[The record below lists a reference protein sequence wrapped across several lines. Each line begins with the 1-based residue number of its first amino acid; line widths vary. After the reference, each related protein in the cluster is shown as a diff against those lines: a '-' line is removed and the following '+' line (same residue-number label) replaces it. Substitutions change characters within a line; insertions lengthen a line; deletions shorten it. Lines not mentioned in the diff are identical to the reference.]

1 MIKER
6 VWPVRAMYM
15 LIAAALVISL
25 IITAAPALKVS
36 ADPGLSEWDR
46 VSTPS
51 EEDWV
56 LSPRSYIVDAATVP
70 GGEVAYAIVKQWK
83 GGTNFYLLK
92 STDSAATWD
101 DITDGLEDALDD
113 DEGITELLKVA
124 CDPEDPD
131 FVAVALAL
139 NVTPTT
145 YTYVFI
151 SEDGG
156 ATFRNSGEVEDG
168 GVALPNTGVF
178 ALAVAPEEDGMRNI
192 AIGGTN
198 VTAALLFRCLTLG
211 DIGTGWDDAT
221 DYDGWD
227 DEGAFTSLAV
237 VAIHIAPSWG
247 ADNTILVATAN
258 NTAVQLQYGT
268 WGTIEGWNADS
279 NVAMDAVPIIT
290 GVTVPWSYLGPA
302 TASITTPLD
311 FSGRYADKRY
321 VWVNVNYVHSVT
333 GITGTIFRVKN
344 AAVNPIGW
352 QVEDEALWL
361 TNVSY
366 MGYVSEGKAIAGV
379 LGDGLNGTREC
390 CDTDPGYVYRNDNIV
405 NMDICCYDWEPA
417 CKPPSGIG
425 ALAVFYVSEDKAY
438 AVTLGPYEPYDE
450 SAWSVSFDDGDIW
463 NQLSLV
469 DTHIDFL
476 SDVAVSPDCNKTM
489 LVSVNLYRGCGACD
503 SVWLHAE
510 NLPEA
515 EEYSG
520 KWLRTWFGQ
529 LEGFDLADFDET
541 ILEFFEVMFDEESL
555 SGEFELGLLRLAP
568 EETTGDTVYLVDVGT
583 ANVYWNT
590 METLGCW
597 EQGTASVDQIV
608 DLAVK
613 DKETIYALDFSG
625 TVAMSDDYAVG
636 WHPAVDTMVD
646 NGWTIAVWGDDI
658 LVGGCDGE
666 VSYSA
671 DGGETFTDDTELKD
685 VPVAAEVTFVT
696 VAFDSYFDVND
707 TIYAAVAGGQGAAQ
721 VTIGGVYRWVID
733 ESDEWKDLGADEDL
747 AYTGLVLDN
756 ADGNPMTSADTGG
769 VIYASYIYLYSDSG
783 TYTDSGVARRL
794 NPGEDIIC
802 VECVEWDYLDEGL
815 TYSADGSDYLV
826 KQLFIM
832 MPDALKICG
841 CLTPDSNSKL
851 FAIGLD
857 VPKWEE
863 EDAGYDMEK
872 AMFGTVWSFED
883 CFAKAAPDLISPAD
897 DATMPADPCDCIPL
911 PFTIKWDRQCNACSY
926 DIQLAL
932 DEDFTE
938 IIVDEAHVMAGES
951 PSYFVLEEGLLCEF
965 TYYWRVRAA
974 DAETGQNISSWWSDT
989 RSFTV
994 APGPGAGVALIA
1006 PENGA
1011 TGMAI
1016 TDIPFSWSG
1025 VASADEYDWV
1035 LSANSDL
1042 SSPIATVEGLTTT
1055 ATTYTGTALDYETP
1069 YFWQVT
1075 ALKEGGAISMS
1086 AVGTFTTAPTG
1097 AFCCPQDGLCF
1108 DTQAELKAHTAEAHP
1123 AQPVTPVWVWVIIAI
1138 GAVLVI
1144 VVIVLIFRTRR
1155 V

>member
-6 VWPVRAMYM
+6 VWPVRVMYM
-15 LIAAALVISL
+15 LIAAALAISL

-46 VSTPS
+46 VPTPS

-56 LSPRSYIVDAATVP
+56 LSIRSYIVDYAVAE

-92 STDSAATWD
+92 STDHAATWD
-101 DITDGLEDALDD
+101 DITDALADEFDD
-113 DEGITELLKVA
+113 DESLNITAGGLLRVA

-139 NVTPTT
+139 NVSGTAF
-145 YTYVFI
+145 VFI
-151 SEDGG
+151 SDDGG
-156 ATFRNSGEVEDG
+156 ATFRNTGEVDD
-168 GVALPNTGVF
+168 GVALPTSGVF
-178 ALAVAPEEDGMRNI
+178 DLVVAPEDDGMHNI

-198 VTAALLFRCLTLG
+198 GAEARLFRCLALG
-211 DIGTGWDDAT
+211 DIGTGWIDAT

-237 VAIHIAPSWG
+237 VAIHIPPSWS
-247 ADNTILVATAN
+247 ADNTILIATAN
-258 NTAVQLQYGT
+258 NTAVHLQYGT

-302 TASITTPLD
+302 TAGITTPLD

-321 VWVNVNYVHSVT
+321 VWVNVNYDLG

-352 QVEDEALWL
+352 QIEDEAVWL

-379 LGDGLNGTREC
+379 LGNGLNGTTEC
-390 CDTDPGYVYRNDNIV
+390 CTGVQVYRNDNIV
-405 NMDICCYDWEPA
+405 TMDICCYDWEPS
-417 CKPPSGIG
+417 CKPPTGQG
-425 ALAVFYVSEDKAY
+425 ALAAFYVSEDKAY
-438 AVTLGPYEPYDE
+438 AVTLGPVDAYDE

-463 NQLSLV
+463 NQLSLI

-489 LVSVNLYRGCGACD
+489 LVSVNLERGCGCD

-520 KWLRTWFGQ
+520 KWLRTWCGK
-529 LEGFDLADFDET
+529 LEGFDLEA
-541 ILEFFEVMFDEESL
+541 FFEALFGPDGMEPYMFER
-555 SGEFELGLLRLAP
+555 GLLRLAP

-583 ANVYWNT
+583 SNVYWNT

-597 EQGTASVDQIV
+597 EKGTASVDHIA
-608 DLAVK
+608 DLALQ
-613 DKETIYALDFSG
+613 DKETIYALDFYG
-625 TVAMSDDYAVG
+625 TVALSDDYAVG
-636 WHPAVDTMVD
+636 WHPAVDTLID

-666 VSYSA
+666 VSHSD
-671 DGGETFTDDTELKD
+671 DGGETFAELKGVPSYGD
-685 VPVAAEVTFVT
+685 VNFVT
-696 VAFDSYFDVND
+696 VAFDSYFDAND
-707 TIYAAVAGGQGAAQ
+707 TIYAAVAGAQ
-721 VTIGGVYRWVID
+721 DADQITTGGVYRWVID
-733 ESDEWKDLGADEDL
+733 ESDEWKDLGADDEL
-747 AYTGLVLDN
+747 GYTGLVLDN

-769 VIYASYIYLYSDSG
+769 VIYASYVGAYDNSCDWVV
-783 TYTDSGVARRL
+783 TGVARRL
-794 NPGEDIIC
+794 NPAEDVVC
-802 VECVEWDYLDEGL
+802 VECVEWDYLEEGL
-815 TYSADGSDYLV
+815 TWDTDGCDYYIE
-826 KQLFIM
+826 QLFM
-832 MPDALKICG
+832 VMPDALKICG

-851 FAIGLD
+851 FAIGN
-857 VPKWEE
+857 EYME
-863 EDAGYDMEK
+863 AFEYDMEK
-872 AMFGTVWSFED
+872 AKFGTVWSFED

-897 DATMPADPCDCIPL
+897 DATIASDPCWCENI
-911 PFTIKWDRQCNACSY
+911 PFTLKWDRQCNACSY
-926 DIQLAL
+926 DIQIAL

-938 IIVDEAHVMAGES
+938 IMVDVVHYMAGES
-951 PSYFVLEEGLLCEF
+951 PSYFVDNDLLCEF
-965 TYYWRVRAA
+965 TYYWRVRSA
-974 DAETGQNISSWWSDT
+974 DAETEQIIHSWWSET

-994 APGPGAGVALIA
+994 APGPGAGVNLIA
-1006 PENGA
+1006 PEVGA
-1011 TGMAI
+1011 TGVAI
-1016 TDIPFSWSG
+1016 TDIPFSWSE

-1035 LSANSDL
+1035 LSANADL
-1042 SSPIATVEGLTTT
+1042 SSPIATMEGLTTT
-1055 ATTYTGTALDYETP
+1055 ASAYTGTLDYETP

-1075 ALKEGGAISMS
+1075 ALKEGAPISMS
-1086 AVGTFTTAPTG
+1086 AIGAFTTMAEEEEPYVPPEPT
-1097 AFCCPQDGLCF
+1097 
-1108 DTQAELKAHTAEAHP
+1108 
-1123 AQPVTPVWVWVIIAI
+1123 TPVWVWVVIAI